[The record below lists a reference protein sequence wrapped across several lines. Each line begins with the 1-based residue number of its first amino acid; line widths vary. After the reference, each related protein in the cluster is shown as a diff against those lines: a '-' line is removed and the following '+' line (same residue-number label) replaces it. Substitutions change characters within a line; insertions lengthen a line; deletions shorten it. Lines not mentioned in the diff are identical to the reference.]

1 VGTLALS
8 DYLGKFWFSAEP
20 MFGVIMVVCFTSIF
34 RSFPDLSDPIVDRVI
49 QAALACCLAWGLV
62 DGIFYVWEGRFERRR
77 KNRIIKILKGE
88 NKTEAATMI
97 DSAMNDSYLD
107 YMDEGDR
114 AQAIQKISQN
124 LSKEEPTKIS
134 WKDDLIVI
142 GISILL
148 VVGTALFVVMPF
160 YIIEDLMDALLVSN
174 ILCIVVLFML
184 GFYREESESL
194 LRKVVSGQFT
204 ALIGVIITVITVMLG
219 G

>member
-34 RSFPDLSDPIVDRVI
+34 RSFPDLSDSIVDRVI

-148 VVGTALFVVMPF
+148 VLGTALFVVMPF
-160 YIIEDLMDALLVSN
+160 YIIQDLMDALLVSN

-184 GFYREESESL
+184 GFYREESKSL

>member
-1 VGTLALS
+1 MGTLALS

-34 RSFPDLSDPIVDRVI
+34 RSFPDLSDSIVDQVI
-49 QAALACCLAWGLV
+49 QAALAGCLAWGLV
-62 DGIFYVWEGRFERRR
+62 DGIFYVWEGRFERKR

-88 NKTEAATMI
+88 NKTEAVALI

-114 AQAIQKISQN
+114 VQAIQKISQN
-124 LSKEEPTKIS
+124 LSKEEPTRIS
-134 WKDDLIVI
+134 WKEDLIVI
-142 GISILL
+142 GLSILL
-148 VVGTALFVVMPF
+148 VLGTALFVVLPF
-160 YIIEDLMDALLVSN
+160 FIIQDLMDALLVSN

-184 GFYREESESL
+184 GFYREESQSL